1 MEKEKERAIIQ
12 KKALEVMKKVERGV
26 REEKEEKEGKEKAK
40 AIMKNQK
47 KYAAVKMVKDQEV
60 RDQEGKCQNQEDIA
74 LMKRNLVR
82 SALQDLPWRKR
93 LSQHGRLANLNVRA
107 I

>member
-1 MEKEKERAIIQ
+1 MGGKEKERAIIQ
-12 KKALEVMKKVERGV
+12 KKTLEVMKKEEREG
-26 REEKEEKEGKEKAK
+26 KEGKEGKEM

-47 KYAAVKMVKDQEV
+47 FAAVKMVKDQEV

-74 LMKRNLVR
+74 LMKRNLVQ

-93 LSQHGRLANLNVRA
+93 LCQHGRLVKVNVRD